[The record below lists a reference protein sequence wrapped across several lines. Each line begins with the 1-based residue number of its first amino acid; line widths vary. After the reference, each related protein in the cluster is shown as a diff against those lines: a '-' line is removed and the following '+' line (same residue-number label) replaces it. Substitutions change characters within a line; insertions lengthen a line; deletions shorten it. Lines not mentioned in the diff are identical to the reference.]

1 MELDSDYI
9 DELAGTDNLPPVTV
23 TRDMVLVDG
32 FHRLEAAKR
41 RGDEK
46 IQVTIQD
53 VTEDEAMA
61 MAGKLNISLGKR
73 LTVLEL
79 ARRVSFMVKKQPQN
93 PAGFKLLPSG
103 LLTPS
108 KELSD
113 VSYLVFDVVNAWWLI
128 EAATLAYSEEDFA
141 RERFVKPACR
151 RSRSSAAHAPNA
163 TLRATTGS

>member
-1 MELDSDYI
+1 MHGLAWSNPGPNINPRMELDSDYI

-61 MAGKLNISLGKR
+61 MAGKLNISHGKR

-79 ARRVSFMVKKQPQN
+79 ARRVSFMVKEQGWTQEKAAAYFQKERSWISHHLSI
-93 PAGFKLLPSG
+93 ADKLS
-103 LLTPS
+103 TS
-108 KELSD
+108 
-113 VSYLVFDVVNAWWLI
+113 LVTRVTQLD
-128 EAATLAYSEEDFA
+128 YSSA
-141 RERFVKPACR
+141 RELAKNP
-151 RSRSSAAHAPNA
+151 
-163 TLRATTGS
+163 